1 VRRDLTFEWRLTWSV
16 AQVLGSTTL
25 WLWHMRCSVN
35 HINNPDLFAPP
46 LKMSIASERPDFVRP
61 NDALTTS
68 LPTHHY
74 HQLHPANLTHYR
86 ICIPPSF
93 SRLAPSSTFVIP
105 ATPHINHTPQANRNE
120 YAPTLSSTV
129 MGAFSRPAVRAPRFP
144 MSVCTHPGLREKM
157 ICSGCSKWAY
167 RAM

>member
-1 VRRDLTFEWRLTWSV
+1 MNP
-16 AQVLGSTTL
+16 LGSTTL

-35 HINNPDLFAPP
+35 HINNPDLFAPPP

-120 YAPTLSSTV
+120 YAPTLINRDGRLLPPRRPRTKVPHVRLYPS
-129 MGAFSRPAVRAPRFP
+129 GAEGEDDLFRMLEVGVSCHVVHSA
-144 MSVCTHPGLREKM
+144 L
-157 ICSGCSKWAY
+157 
-167 RAM
+167 